1 MMQTNGTMRIVE
13 TFVRDNPNHMWLC
26 IGLGFNWLKI
36 LFLPDMVVSGIPVA
50 TPFHAREIANM
61 AIDLVEACTVF
72 TIPHM
77 PCEPLKIRVGL
88 HSGKHKIHVTT
99 MI

>member
-1 MMQTNGTMRIVE
+1 
-13 TFVRDNPNHMWLC
+13 
-26 IGLGFNWLKI
+26 
-36 LFLPDMVVSGIPVA
+36 MVVSGIPVA
-50 TPFHAREIANM
+50 TPFHAREVANM

-88 HSGKHKIHVTT
+88 HSGKYNLI
-99 MI
+99 